1 MPEFFTNYSA
11 GIPKQTS
18 LSDMIGN
25 MSALQNY
32 NQNQQLMPIQL
43 EKAQTE
49 LQGSKQTVESG
60 GIDLSQKKQANKE
73 NLAIQDEIRRNPES
87 FMTNGRFDPNKLMQ
101 KLPTLAPMT
110 HTDYIKKYTD
120 AMDNAAKAESSVS
133 KLAEDRRANLAT
145 IASSLGYAGIEDP
158 KVYAKAFSEAKKMHP
173 GDDHYHA
180 AADSF
185 SDMFKSSEP
194 GKHLPQTAILM
205 ANSIMSPEQQ
215 FSAFAEKPGT
225 VNLGDVVQPV
235 GTKQSPLGGAPSM
248 RNIGA
253 PMDLGVP
260 PTTEVV
266 NPATGEK
273 RLVGPTSQ
281 RGGQNLQTGMGAAQT
296 SMLGAGAENI
306 SKDWTTTTFEA
317 QGAPGRIAIFQNIK
331 KLVPESFTGVG
342 GERKQF
348 LSGLAQAIGI
358 PLNILETS
366 STDELAKNTKLLQL
380 TGGSTDAARGIA
392 ELAGPNTKMTKE
404 GLFRVADQLI
414 GMEKMKEARSRY
426 LQPYS
431 KNAAQYD
438 QEMQKFNQISDSRLF
453 QEMSSEE
460 AGKLWQSLSASEKAR
475 LLQMRNQAKQMG
487 VIK

>member
-49 LQGSKQTVESG
+49 LQGSKQTVEKG
-60 GIDLSQKKQANKE
+60 GIELSQSKQANQE
-73 NLAIQDEIRRNPES
+73 RLAIQDAITKQPER
-87 FMTNGRFDPNKLMQ
+87 FQTNGRFDVNKLMQ
-101 KLPTLAPMT
+101 QLPSLAPMT
-110 HTDYIKKYTD
+110 HTDYLDRYTKAID
-120 AMDNAAKAESSVS
+120 SASKAESSVT
-133 KLAEDRRANLAT
+133 KLSEDRRAVIGSAVSAIGHAN
-145 IASSLGYAGIEDP
+145 INDP
-158 KVYAKAFSEAKKMHP
+158 KVYIRALDQLKKHHKGDETFIEAI
-173 GDDHYHA
+173 
-180 AADSF
+180 DSF
-185 SDMFKSSEP
+185 ANMYKNAAP
-194 GKHLPQTAILM
+194 GSHISQSAILTGNM
-205 ANSIMSPEQQ
+205 LLGPSEQQ
-215 FSAFAEKPGT
+215 QLFAPKPGT
-225 VNLGDVVQPV
+225 VNLGDVVQPTVTRPSVV
-235 GTKQSPLGGAPSM
+235 GENPSM
-248 RNIGA
+248 ARTGT

-273 RLVGPTSQ
+273 RLVGPASQ
-281 RGGQNLQTGMGAAQT
+281 RGGQNLQTGMGPQQA

-306 SKDWTTTTFEA
+306 SKDWTTTSFEA
-317 QGAPGRIAIFQNIK
+317 QGAPGRIAVFQNIK
-331 KLVPESFTGVG
+331 KLVPESFTGIG

-348 LSGLAQAIGI
+348 LSGLAQAVGI
-358 PLNILETS
+358 PANILETS

-380 TGGSTDAARGIA
+380 AGGNTDAARGIA
-392 ELAGPNTKMTKE
+392 ELANPNTKMTKE
-404 GLFRVADQLI
+404 GILRVTDQLI
-414 GMEKMKEARSRY
+414 GMEKMKEAKARY

-431 KNAAQYD
+431 QNATQY
-438 QEMQKFNQISDSRLF
+438 QQAMQNFNQVADPRFF

-460 AGKLWQSLSASEKAR
+460 AGKQWQSLSAAEKAR
-475 LLQMRNQAKQMG
+475 LLQIRNQAKQMG